1 MTCHETND
9 SLEMYI
15 VGDLDDV
22 AARDVAAHLAGCAQ
36 CRRSYE
42 ERRVLISDLKDTAQA
57 FQPTRIF
64 RDLPDVAAFVER
76 RAASA
81 AGAASVSRRP
91 AVRVRSRWAALAA
104 AALAAALAAAV
115 AVASVP
121 ALAEEIP
128 LPIGHEI
135 SDLRDQNR
143 QMHQQAV
150 RMQEQ
155 IEQLKTEIITI
166 QGQHVPQVDTAN
178 PALPPEVNAAVQGV
192 VVKFI
197 MAQYAGDM
205 AAMKKLATPAL
216 QARMDQRPEDYLRDK
231 AGKVSFAQLTDVS
244 TYEEGGVTMYLEF
257 VRLMDGK
264 LFNQSQY
271 QEDFGVV
278 QSGGRYLVDSM
289 ETDA

>member
-1 MTCHETND
+1 MTCHEVND

-15 VGDLDDV
+15 IGDLDDV

-64 RDLPDVAAFVER
+64 QGLPDVAAFVER

-91 AVRVRSRWAALAA
+91 AVRVRLRWAALV
-104 AALAAALAAAV
+104 AALVAAV
-115 AVASVP
+115 AVVSVP
-121 ALAEEIP
+121 ALAEEMP

-143 QMHQQAV
+143 QMRQQAV

-166 QGQHVPQVDTAN
+166 QGQYVPQVDTAN

-216 QARMDQRPEDYLRDK
+216 QVRMDQRPEDYLRDK

-257 VRLMDGK
+257 VRLMDSK

-289 ETDA
+289 ETDV